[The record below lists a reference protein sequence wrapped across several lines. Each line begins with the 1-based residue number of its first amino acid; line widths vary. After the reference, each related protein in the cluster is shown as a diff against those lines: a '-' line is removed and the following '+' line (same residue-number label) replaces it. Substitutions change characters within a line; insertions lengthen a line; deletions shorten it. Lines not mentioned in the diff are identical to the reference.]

1 MNEKKRVFEK
11 LFKTK
16 KLELSML
23 SDADKEYH
31 KRYSLWVNAKKR
43 LDELAMDFGLISSG
57 FNMAISNYKKIE
69 SQAKELGVDV
79 NLPLL
84 KSAISIQS
92 LAESAKNKLKSI

>member
-1 MNEKKRVFEK
+1 
-11 LFKTK
+11 
-16 KLELSML
+16 
-23 SDADKEYH
+23 
-31 KRYSLWVNAKKR
+31 
-43 LDELAMDFGLISSG
+43 
-57 FNMAISNYKKIE
+57 MAISNYKKIE